1 MHVAVLI
8 GMPFLAHLVTLS
20 QSRLVMTL
28 VVLHVI
34 DRVVRARS
42 VRCSTNDSAAVSC
55 RAVLPCE
62 LTRCGLL
69 ASV

>member
-42 VRCSTNDSAAVSC
+42 VRCPANDSAAVSC

-62 LTRCGLL
+62 LTCCGLL